1 LKKNNLIYKITLTIF
16 VFISVLMGSNQA
28 IAITGNIK
36 TIAVL
41 PLEINAPEKLIH
53 VQKGLTQMLYS
64 RLSWKDNVVVIP
76 QKKLLSYLF
85 GIDGSNAGTD
95 KTQAGKG
102 INEIARLTHSDFVL
116 AGAITKL
123 GGSFSIDVQVYDI
136 ENKRYMAFFDQSQKS
151 GDLIDKTNRIAATI
165 NKKIFG
171 RFTLTWEK
179 MEKEQ
184 KEDVQK
190 QIRKNPEYMMKT
202 PGWQDAEKSPGWKIW
217 KYIL

>member
-1 LKKNNLIYKITLTIF
+1 MKKNNPIYKTIAILIF
-16 VFISVLMGSNQA
+16 LFVLMGGFQTLTA
-28 IAITGNIK
+28 KEDIK
-36 TIAVL
+36 TITIL
-41 PLEINAPEKLIH
+41 PFKIHAQEKLSHIQDGI
-53 VQKGLTQMLYS
+53 VQMLYS

-85 GIDGSNAGTD
+85 GTDESLAGVD
-95 KTQAGKG
+95 KTKPGKG
-102 INEIARLTHSDFVL
+102 IDEIARLTHSDFVL

-171 RFTLTWEK
+171 RSTLAWEK
-179 MEKEQ
+179 MEQEQ
-184 KEDVQK
+184 KADTQK

-217 KYIL
+217 KYIF

>member
-1 LKKNNLIYKITLTIF
+1 MKKNNPIYKITLTIF
-16 VFISVLMGSNQA
+16 IFMSILIGSKQA
-28 IAITGNIK
+28 IAIEGNIK

-53 VQKGLTQMLYS
+53 IQKGLAQMLYS

-85 GIDGSNAGTD
+85 GTDESLAGVD
-95 KTQAGKG
+95 KTKPGKG
-102 INEIARLTHSDFVL
+102 IDEIARLTHSDFVL

-171 RFTLTWEK
+171 RSTLAWEK
-179 MEKEQ
+179 MEQEQ
-184 KEDVQK
+184 KADTQK

-217 KYIL
+217 KYIF

>member
-1 LKKNNLIYKITLTIF
+1 LKKNNLIYKMTLTIF
-16 VFISVLMGSNQA
+16 IFISFLMGSSLT
-28 IAITGNIK
+28 IAAKENIK

-64 RLSWKDNVVVIP
+64 RLSWKDKVVVIP
-76 QKKLLSYLF
+76 QNKLLSDLF

-95 KTQAGKG
+95 KTKAGKG

-165 NKKIFG
+165 NKKVFD
-171 RFTLTWEK
+171 RSTLAWEK
-179 MEKEQ
+179 MAQEQ
-184 KEDVQK
+184 KADLQR

-217 KYIL
+217 KYIF

>member
-1 LKKNNLIYKITLTIF
+1 LKKNILIYKISLTLFIF
-16 VFISVLMGSNQA
+16 MIVLMGSTQA
-28 IAITGNIK
+28 IAITENIK

-41 PLEINAPEKLIH
+41 PFKINAPEKLIH
-53 VQKGLTQMLYS
+53 VQKGLDRMLYS

-76 QKKLLSYLF
+76 QKELLSYLSDT
-85 GIDGSNAGTD
+85 DGSKTGTD
-95 KTQAGKG
+95 KVKSGKG
-102 INEIARLTHSDFVL
+102 IREIARLTHSDFVL

-136 ENKRYMAFFDQSQKS
+136 ENKRYMAFFDQSQKR

-171 RFTLTWEK
+171 RSTLTWEK
-179 MEKEQ
+179 MEQEQ
-184 KEDVQK
+184 KADVEK

-217 KYIL
+217 KYIF

>member
-1 LKKNNLIYKITLTIF
+1 LKKNILIHKITLTLFIF
-16 VFISVLMGSNQA
+16 MIVLMGSTQT
-28 IAITGNIK
+28 IAITENIK

-41 PLEINAPEKLIH
+41 PFKINAPEKLIH
-53 VQKGLTQMLYS
+53 VQKGLGRMLYS
-64 RLSWKDNVVVIP
+64 RLSWNDNVVVIP
-76 QKKLLSYLF
+76 QKELLSYLS
-85 GIDGSNAGTD
+85 GTDGSKAGTD
-95 KTQAGKG
+95 KVKSGKG
-102 INEIARLTHSDFVL
+102 IREIARLTHSDFVL
-116 AGAITKL
+116 TGAITKL

-171 RFTLTWEK
+171 RSTLAWEK
-179 MEKEQ
+179 MEQEQ
-184 KEDVQK
+184 KADVQK

-217 KYIL
+217 KYIF

>member
-1 LKKNNLIYKITLTIF
+1 LKENILIYKITLIIF
-16 VFISVLMGSNQA
+16 IFISVLMGSGLT
-28 IAITGNIK
+28 IAAKESIK

-64 RLSWKDNVVVIP
+64 RLSWKDKVVVIP

-95 KTQAGKG
+95 KIKAGKG
-102 INEIARLTHSDFVL
+102 ISEIARLTHSDFVL
-116 AGAITKL
+116 TGAVTKL

-151 GDLIDKTNRIAATI
+151 GDLIDKTDRIAATI

-171 RFTLTWEK
+171 RSTLAWEK
-179 MEKEQ
+179 MEQEQ

-217 KYIL
+217 KYLF

>member
-1 LKKNNLIYKITLTIF
+1 MKKNILIYKISLTLFIF
-16 VFISVLMGSNQA
+16 MIVLMGSTQA
-28 IAITGNIK
+28 IAITENIK

-41 PLEINAPEKLIH
+41 PFKINAPEKLIH
-53 VQKGLTQMLYS
+53 VQKGLDRMLYS

-76 QKKLLSYLF
+76 QKELLSYLS
-85 GIDGSNAGTD
+85 GTDGSKAGTD
-95 KTQAGKG
+95 KVKSGKG
-102 INEIARLTHSDFVL
+102 IREIARLTHSDFVL
-116 AGAITKL
+116 TGAITKL

-171 RFTLTWEK
+171 RSTLAWEK
-179 MEKEQ
+179 MEQEQ
-184 KEDVQK
+184 KADVQK

-217 KYIL
+217 KYIF